1 VESLFKESRHDNYLD
16 DEEDESVT
24 KVEDDQEHVTRV
36 MRAFVK
42 GVKGLPEALQP
53 SPYSWR
59 WNTENILYPH
69 VASYLTEV
77 LGENERAW
85 GTFWGLTASTTKET
99 TFEMLALAS
108 AALGS

>member
-1 VESLFKESRHDNYLD
+1 MESLFKESRHDNYSD
-16 DEEDESVT
+16 DEEDESVA
-24 KVEDDQEHVTRV
+24 KVEDDQEHVARV
-36 MRAFVK
+36 MRAFVE

-53 SPYSWR
+53 SAYSWR
-59 WNTENILYPH
+59 WNNDNVLYPH

-77 LGENERAW
+77 LGNNERAW